1 MRRIIFVLGLL
12 PLGFAAG
19 GCNGNPLGDA
29 TQPNVVDTIVLG
41 ALVGTSIET
50 PSAFSIPA
58 SAAVRTDQTSQ
69 FDFAYNVESNG
80 HHVLLPQGALGI
92 SNTSG
97 VAPGL
102 LLSDQSFDQ
111 ITEAPLNGY
120 NTLDTIT
127 TAINQVFVAR
137 SSLVCTSVGVPVYAK
152 LRILSFNDV
161 DREITFEVLANRNCG
176 FRELTPGIPQN

>member
-1 MRRIIFVLGLL
+1 LSPDARRQNLPADLTSFVGRDRELSELKALLGTTRLL
-12 PLGFAAG
+12 SLTGPGGVGKTRLG
-19 GCNGNPLGDA
+19 
-29 TQPNVVDTIVLG
+29 T
-41 ALVGTSIET
+41 
-50 PSAFSIPA
+50 
-58 SAAVRTDQTSQ
+58 R
-69 FDFAYNVESNG
+69 
-80 HHVLLPQGALGI
+80 
-92 SNTSG
+92 
-97 VAPGL
+97 
-102 LLSDQSFDQ
+102 LLSDVVSDVPGGVWVIDLAPLTSFDQ

>member
-1 MRRIIFVLGLL
+1 MRGIIFILGLL

-41 ALVGTSIET
+41 ALVGTDIGT

-58 SAAVRTDQTSQ
+58 SAAVRTDETSQ
-69 FDFAYNVESNG
+69 FDFAYNLESGNR
-80 HHVLLPQGALGI
+80 HVFLPQGALGI

-102 LLSDQSFDQ
+102 LLSDQSFGQIDQ
-111 ITEAPLNGY
+111 APLNGY
-120 NTLDTIT
+120 NTIDTIT
-127 TAINQVFVAR
+127 IAVNQVWVAR

-152 LRILSFNDV
+152 LRIISFNDAA
-161 DREITFEVLANRNCG
+161 REVRFEVLANRNCG
-176 FRELTPGIPQN
+176 FRDLLPGLPQN